1 MKIRVLRNLGR
12 GLPDYCEGETRDVDD
27 NEGGS
32 LVKRG
37 LAICLDA
44 PPVVKAV
51 APKPEIAEAKAASVP
66 EKVAGDLK
74 SYRDRQTKQT
84 NTNQEK

>member
-1 MKIRVLRNLGR
+1 MKIKVLRNLGR
-12 GLPDYCEGETRDVDD
+12 GLPCYCEGETRDVED
-27 NEGGS
+27 NEGKL

-51 APKPEIAEAKAASVP
+51 APKPEIADAKAPSVAD
-66 EKVAGDLK
+66 KATGDLK
-74 SYRDRQTKQT
+74 SYRDRQIKQT
-84 NTNQEK
+84 HTNQEK